1 MPGEKPNNQERIKEI
16 MIEIEN
22 GIQDLFQSGKLESY
36 LKTMSKFHRYSL
48 NNTILIYLQRPDATY
63 CAGFQTWKNEFGRHV
78 KKGEK
83 GIKILAPAPFKKTV
97 RVEKLDPVTHAP
109 VRDASGQAVME
120 EQTIQVPHYKT
131 VMIFDLSQT
140 EGPPLPEL
148 AAELTGD
155 VQQYDAF
162 MEALRRTSPVPIE
175 IRPIEQ
181 SVDGFF
187 SRETQSITI
196 REGMSQ
202 AQTVCVALHELA
214 HSIRHNDEQGK
225 EKSRAVKEV
234 EAESCAMAVSSY
246 YSLDT
251 SATSIPYL
259 SSYSRDRSLPELRS
273 SLQIIM
279 ETVDQLITDID
290 RHFAAV
296 CRERG
301 IAVPKRLGGKAE
313 SRTFA
318 QSQDSRPDT
327 AAVISHE
334 ERDAIAESQWTQES
348 SPMRSGR
355 GRSHSAKR
363 KRVGKER

>member
-1 MPGEKPNNQERIKEI
+1 MSAEKSGSQERIKEI
-16 MIEIEN
+16 MVGIEN

-36 LKTMSKFHRYSL
+36 LKTMSKFHHYSL

-63 CAGFQTWKNEFGRHV
+63 CAGYQTWKNKFGRHV

-109 VRDASGQAVME
+109 VRDASGQTVTE
-120 EQTIQVPHYKT
+120 EQTIQVPHYKPVT
-131 VMIFDLSQT
+131 IFDYAQT
-140 EGPPLPEL
+140 DGPPLPEL

-155 VQQYDAF
+155 VQQYEAF

-175 IRPIEQ
+175 IKPIQ
-181 SVDGFF
+181 RDVDGFF
-187 SRETQSITI
+187 SRDTQSISI

-202 AQTVCVALHELA
+202 TQTVCAVLHEISHALL
-214 HSIRHNDEQGK
+214 HNGEQGK
-225 EKSRAVKEV
+225 GKSKAVKEV

-251 SATSIPYL
+251 SANSIPYL
-259 SSYSRDRSLPELRS
+259 GSYSSDKTLPELRS

-279 ETVDQLITDID
+279 ETTDRLITDID
-290 RHFAAV
+290 LHFAAV

-301 IAVPKRLGGKAE
+301 IPLPKRLDGKTD
-313 SRTFA
+313 SRST
-318 QSQDSRPDT
+318 QSQGSPQNVYPPGRNGHGNGRSRP
-327 AAVISHE
+327 V
-334 ERDAIAESQWTQES
+334 
-348 SPMRSGR
+348 
-355 GRSHSAKR
+355 KR
-363 KRVGKER
+363 KKAGQER